1 MYCIC
6 LCEGVAVLSSERK
19 MLQDEI
25 PSPDRSSA
33 AFNINTELQSVGT
46 AAKHTLIYISFELQ
60 KSLICWHDETHFHL
74 LAVTSNAYKYMELE

>member
-46 AAKHTLIYISFELQ
+46 AA
-60 KSLICWHDETHFHL
+60 
-74 LAVTSNAYKYMELE
+74 